1 MPRRNRCCG
10 ARGAVRSGPSSC
22 SAVSSMRV
30 TREEPAL
37 GLVLALALEIECELE
52 LEEAWARAAMVGG
65 SERGGEGGGQQEV
78 KRKRRDAVSC
88 EWALLGK
95 GGAHDSREEG

>member
-1 MPRRNRCCG
+1 M
-10 ARGAVRSGPSSC
+10 
-22 SAVSSMRV
+22 SSMRV

-37 GLVLALALEIECELE
+37 GLVLALALEIGCELE